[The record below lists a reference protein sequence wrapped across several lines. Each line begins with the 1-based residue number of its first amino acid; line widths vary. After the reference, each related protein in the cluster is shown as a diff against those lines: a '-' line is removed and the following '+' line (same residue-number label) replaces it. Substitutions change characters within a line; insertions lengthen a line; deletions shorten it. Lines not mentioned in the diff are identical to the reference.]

1 MAACVGAISIALQ
14 SRPHTAW
21 HRGTLLRVLALL
33 YGFIEDL
40 SSNDAQQTVNA
51 IAVPLTLLYYGW
63 ALWARRAVESRHH
76 KRFAVPVVFYLI
88 GWVTVWPKFLTEQQF
103 VWPAVVVFIWQ
114 FVFWCETAAG
124 VAGGLVLA
132 GKDDAVSA
140 KK

>member
-1 MAACVGAISIALQ
+1 MATVGE
-14 SRPHTAW
+14 
-21 HRGTLLRVLALL
+21 G
-33 YGFIEDL
+33 DL
-40 SSNDAQQTVNA
+40 SFIGPFSNDAQQTVNA

-132 GKDDAVSA
+132 GKEDAVSA

>member
-1 MAACVGAISIALQ
+1 MIRSYSASA
-14 SRPHTAW
+14 
-21 HRGTLLRVLALL
+21 VLADDGLVDVIVP
-33 YGFIEDL
+33 GCGGP
-40 SSNDAQQTVNA
+40 
-51 IAVPLTLLYYGW
+51 AVLRYRFGVHVVR